1 MDFLGFTLKRFVWK
15 TKVCDHQVENQS
27 LANLALPA
35 HSLTRRPMASSSLE
49 WGVPP
54 HPAKLW

>member
-27 LANLALPA
+27 WLDPTE
-35 HSLTRRPMASSSLE
+35 SGRESSAIQGS
-49 WGVPP
+49 
-54 HPAKLW
+54 AA